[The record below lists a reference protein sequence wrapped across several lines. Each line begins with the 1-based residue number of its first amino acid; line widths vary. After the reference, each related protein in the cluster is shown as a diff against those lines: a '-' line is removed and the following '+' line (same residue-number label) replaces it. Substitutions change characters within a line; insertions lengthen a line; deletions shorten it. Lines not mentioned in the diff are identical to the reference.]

1 MEHNRFNKRDNSYLK
16 YKKELY
22 EEMNGRCA
30 YCGCELDY
38 KKATIDHKV
47 PLAVGG
53 TNERENLIICCF
65 SCNHYKRNRDI
76 EGFRESI
83 KNTVKWLKGNSA
95 YRLALKYGRISETN
109 IDERI
114 MFFYEHSFFVCIA
127 KQYCG
132 LCDYRNKKKKFCHLY
147 SRTLEKEDGLY
158 KRCEECKKEYGFD
171 TKCFRKYVY
180 SEKYTREEWE
190 LLGKGVLL
198 ERLLGKE

>member
-1 MEHNRFNKRDNSYLK
+1 MKHNRFNKRDNGYLK

-22 EEMNGRCA
+22 EEMNGKCG

-53 TNERENLIICCF
+53 TNDRENLIISCF

-95 YRLALKYGRISETN
+95 YRLALKYGRIKEEDFN
-109 IDERI
+109 KDVV
-114 MFFYEHSFFVCIA
+114 FYFE
-127 KQYCG
+127 
-132 LCDYRNKKKKFCHLY
+132 RNK
-147 SRTLEKEDGLY
+147 
-158 KRCEECKKEYGFD
+158 
-171 TKCFRKYVY
+171 
-180 SEKYTREEWE
+180 
-190 LLGKGVLL
+190 
-198 ERLLGKE
+198 